1 MARSPGDDGGKKAD
15 VQAEPCF
22 GNRVIEIARV
32 PLVEEVEQIEH
43 HQRSQHAETQ
53 HEERMHFR
61 EIEQRFCNGARR
73 EMAHLP
79 DVHQPADGDEN
90 RLQAQDHHPHNPD
103 QAQLADP
110 LQVESQAKPV
120 LFHHTHSFPEAG
132 ALFPGI
138 GRSWDRT
145 AYASRTS

>member
-1 MARSPGDDGGKKAD
+1 MRKTLLRALAAVWILALALLLWQDTVLAD
-15 VQAEPCF
+15 RAGALASLDAQTDLQCAEALSAIHTSLF
-22 GNRVIEIARV
+22 YTD
-32 PLVEEVEQIEH
+32 
-43 HQRSQHAETQ
+43 S
-53 HEERMHFR
+53 
-61 EIEQRFCNGARR
+61 
-73 EMAHLP
+73 
-79 DVHQPADGDEN
+79 
-90 RLQAQDHHPHNPD
+90 PD